1 VRVIRVTRECPGVQS
16 TWRFHHLTD
25 LHVGAKGHARE
36 ALERRVQEIAD
47 DPFAIWG
54 GGGDYGDLIN
64 ASDKRFQAGMHP
76 DDYHNVLGRIV
87 DYSLEECGKLL
98 SPIKDKCIFLGDGNH
113 ERTIGIRYHR
123 GFTAELARSLD
134 LDRFVLGYRGW
145 ISLGFC
151 MGKRRQAITIFQYHG
166 WSAGRLKGRKA
177 LQANRDIGD
186 IGADIIC
193 LGHDH
198 QPYHDIFYTRELRTV
213 SGAYLPYN
221 RPRVIVNGGSWVGE
235 TEVER
240 ERSADDP
247 LSSSHDAQWAVT
259 KNFAPQGIGGPIVDI
274 HVDMGM
280 SVGGTGGTATRPCS
294 ISYEVRQRS

>member
-1 VRVIRVTRECPGVQS
+1 MRVIRVTREVPGTQS
-16 TWRFHHLTD
+16 TWRLHHLTD
-25 LHVGAKGHARE
+25 LHVGAKGHARA
-36 ALERRVQEIAD
+36 ALEQRIAEIAD
-47 DPFAIWG
+47 DPYALWV

-76 DDYHNVLGRIV
+76 DEYHSVLGRIV
-87 DYSLEECGKLL
+87 DFSLEECGKLL
-98 SPIKDKCIFLGDGNH
+98 SPIKDKCIALGDGNH

-145 ISLGFC
+145 ISLGFAL
-151 MGKRRQAITIFQYHG
+151 GKRRQAVKIFQYHG

-177 LQANRDIGD
+177 LQSERDLGSWD
-186 IGADIIC
+186 ADIF
-193 LGHDH
+193 LVGHDH
-198 QPYHDIFYTRELRTV
+198 QPDARIWYTQTLRTV
-213 SGAYLPYN
+213 GGAYLPVN
-221 RPRVIVNGGSWVGE
+221 RPRVAINGGCWVGGP
-235 TEVER
+235 EVER
-240 ERSADDP
+240 ERTGDDP

-259 KNFAPQGIGGPIVDI
+259 KNFRPEGVGGPVLDI

-280 SVGGTGGTATRPCS
+280 SGSPGHATRPCS